1 MFTKRD
7 MKPIRAHVSF
17 FLVFSLFSLSSI
29 ALQAQQKSL
38 DDVVIQLDGQTIKE
52 LNLEEC
58 TDLLLTAAVDS
69 LLIACIAKQLI
80 VLKMYEQLVTVNIRW
95 KTTTK
100 TDTLK
105 FVTEFNSYKPTIE
118 QVYLKG
124 IPLKWYANVEETTN
138 SNKSIKDNIR
148 WINERLQLFDFGE
161 IDYAIYR
168 NNESGNFT
176 LKWYLKEKTKSYI
189 DFVAGFGNVNN
200 DNVGVFGQG
209 KMELNHILK
218 PFSKTILQFERLS
231 QRNTILSVQ
240 HSQLERISK
249 FGPNQVK
256 LHLSQ
261 RDSLFSRNEALISWD
276 IIQSNKLV
284 YSFNLFVQS
293 ASVSSRANNFIGTNT
308 GSHQSRGLGL
318 ALSYNERNFLRWQPT
333 NTVGFSVNFDQ
344 IVKNFQPNNTTSR
357 AFRNSFFTRVNFKT
371 NGTYFIRESS
381 ISLHA
386 KIHLYITPTS
396 TNLSAAEVLNTGG
409 LNSIRAY
416 YENQFL
422 AKDAALFTLENRI
435 KLDRDSYFFIF
446 TDAARLNV
454 NQQIIAS
461 SGTEWNNA
469 GKWQSILSGGIGI
482 RIFGDQI
489 QTQAIAAFSDRTG
502 FFNPRIHLGIVRL
515 F

>member
-100 TDTLK
+100 TDMLK

-176 LKWYLKEKTKSYI
+176 LK
-189 DFVAGFGNVNN
+189 
-200 DNVGVFGQG
+200 
-209 KMELNHILK
+209 
-218 PFSKTILQFERLS
+218 
-231 QRNTILSVQ
+231 
-240 HSQLERISK
+240 
-249 FGPNQVK
+249 
-256 LHLSQ
+256 
-261 RDSLFSRNEALISWD
+261 
-276 IIQSNKLV
+276 
-284 YSFNLFVQS
+284 
-293 ASVSSRANNFIGTNT
+293 
-308 GSHQSRGLGL
+308 
-318 ALSYNERNFLRWQPT
+318 
-333 NTVGFSVNFDQ
+333 
-344 IVKNFQPNNTTSR
+344 
-357 AFRNSFFTRVNFKT
+357 
-371 NGTYFIRESS
+371 
-381 ISLHA
+381 
-386 KIHLYITPTS
+386 
-396 TNLSAAEVLNTGG
+396 
-409 LNSIRAY
+409 
-416 YENQFL
+416 
-422 AKDAALFTLENRI
+422 
-435 KLDRDSYFFIF
+435 
-446 TDAARLNV
+446 
-454 NQQIIAS
+454 
-461 SGTEWNNA
+461 
-469 GKWQSILSGGIGI
+469 
-482 RIFGDQI
+482 
-489 QTQAIAAFSDRTG
+489 
-502 FFNPRIHLGIVRL
+502 
-515 F
+515 